1 MVSQG
6 VLNDFPVES
15 FSKNSLSTG
24 RLKEVT
30 QYFSF
35 LGHTPERSEGTKEN
49 LLLKINNLY
58 MCWTSASFMLFKN

>member
-24 RLKEVT
+24 CLKEVT

-49 LLLKINNLY
+49 LLLI
-58 MCWTSASFMLFKN
+58 MCWTSASVMLFKN